1 MSITVSTFSTLIH
14 IMSLVGLRMLVVCDL
29 GFHQYANAIYSVKVY
44 ATDTNK
50 LNCIY
55 PQPNSVPC
63 EWERHIHFFFFFAK
77 YITETKCNVKSNLKT
92 TSINSKQA
100 CFYSIRT

>member
-14 IMSLVGLRMLVVCDL
+14 IIVVSGFKDAKSDL

-50 LNCIY
+50 L
-55 PQPNSVPC
+55 
-63 EWERHIHFFFFFAK
+63 
-77 YITETKCNVKSNLKT
+77 YIST
-92 TSINSKQA
+92 T
-100 CFYSIRT
+100 